1 MKSIHR
7 LAIVATIAALCATGL
22 VPTANAARPI
32 TLTLFDRTD
41 WEGHHVCPDGAGPCT
56 TGANT
61 AYFTIRIADLKA
73 RGFPITI
80 GWQLVNGTAVAGQDF
95 TGPTSGSVTIPAGQV
110 QTFFSV
116 PIVFDGF
123 GEPTETYTA
132 RMISSS
138 PAANIS
144 DTGLGTIWDGTQ
156 IPEDCSMAKS
166 SDDIISMTCTNRPPS
181 QTWGITAICITMFG
195 ITFLEGSPV
204 TGNGTSTKDCGPGG
218 AENGM
223 FTVF

>member
-1 MKSIHR
+1 MR
-7 LAIVATIAALCATGL
+7 LILRLVTVATVAALCAVGL
-22 VPTANAARPI
+22 VPTATAARPI
-32 TLTLFDRTD
+32 TLTLFDQRD
-41 WEGHHVCPDGAGPCT
+41 WEGHHTCPDGAGPCT
-56 TGANT
+56 TGANSMF
-61 AYFTIRIADLKA
+61 FTIRFSDL
-73 RGFPITI
+73 RPRRDPITI

-95 TGPTSGSVTIPAGQV
+95 TGPTTGSVTIPAGEV

-116 PIVFDGF
+116 PLVFDGF

-132 RMISSS
+132 RMTSSS
-138 PAANIS
+138 LPANIS

-156 IPEDCSMAKS
+156 IPGDCSMAKE